1 MAGYAEG
8 VEEVTL
14 KSSEDS
20 YGNQGIAV
28 FSVGGQIDN
37 YSDLEGTYY
46 NNIRILWTATDDGN
60 GNFATGSG
68 ITGTGW
74 YNDAATYPNSPLAG
88 KAVEQIY
95 QQIFGVGGPGNLNA
109 EFSAWANNNS
119 INKNQFV
126 FETLGYA
133 HPCVSI
139 IWGDE

>member
-28 FSVGGQIDN
+28 FSAGGQIDN

-60 GNFATGSG
+60 GNFAVGSG
-68 ITGTGW
+68 ITGIGW
-74 YNDAATYPNSPLAG
+74 YNDASAYRNSPLAG
-88 KAVEQIY
+88 KTDEQIY
-95 QQIFGVGGPGNLNA
+95 QQIFGAGGSGNLNA

-119 INKNQFV
+119 INQNQFV

-133 HPCVSI
+133 HQCVSI

>member
-28 FSVGGQIDN
+28 FSVGGQINN

-60 GNFATGSG
+60 GNFAAGSG

-74 YNDAATYPNSPLAG
+74 YNDATTYPNSPLAG
-88 KAVEQIY
+88 KTVEQIH
-95 QQIFGVGGPGNLNA
+95 QQIFGVGGSGNLNA

-119 INKNQFV
+119 INQNQFV
-126 FETLGYA
+126 FGTLGYA
-133 HPCVSI
+133 HQCVSI

>member
-28 FSVGGQIDN
+28 FSAGGQIDN

-60 GNFATGSG
+60 GSFAAGSG

-74 YNDAATYPNSPLAG
+74 YNDASAFPNSPLAG
-88 KAVEQIY
+88 KTNEQIY
-95 QQIFGVGGPGNLNA
+95 QQIFGVGGSGNLNA

-119 INKNQFV
+119 INQNQFV

-133 HPCVSI
+133 HQCVSI